1 MIFGRNRNVKT
12 ETVILPEE
20 LRDPRDLEAPAPAPG
35 PDAAAGAEPAAVA
48 EGGDAGEATATRA
61 GGPYDVA
68 ERPGLD
74 GYLDLGSLRV
84 PLVQDLKVRLDVED
98 STKRI
103 IGATL
108 TLGQSSLQ
116 AQAFAAPRS
125 GGIWDEIRAEIR
137 ASVAATEGAQVGERE
152 GPFGTE
158 VVARIPAAMPDGSP
172 GWRVARFLGVDGP
185 RWFLRGVVGGEAAF
199 REDAAGPLDEVFSRI
214 VVARGQDPHPPR
226 DLLPLTPPENLRPVR
241 RGARTEGAEG
251 AEGTAGPERPG
262 QQPPERGPEITEV
275 R

>member
-1 MIFGRNRNVKT
+1 MIFGRNRNVKI
-12 ETVILPEE
+12 ETVTLPEE
-20 LRDPRDLEAPAPAPG
+20 LQEERDREPG
-35 PDAAAGAEPAAVA
+35 ESSPS
-48 EGGDAGEATATRA
+48 
-61 GGPYDVA
+61 GPFDVS

-84 PLVQDLKVRLDVED
+84 PVVKDLKVRLDVEE
-98 STKRI
+98 STQRI

-125 GGIWDEIRAEIR
+125 GGIWDEIRAEILQ
-137 ASVAATEGAQVGERE
+137 SVAATESAQVGERQ

-158 VVARIPAAMPDGSP
+158 VLARIPARMPDGSP

-199 REDAAGPLDEVFSRI
+199 KEESAGPIDDVFSRL
-214 VVARGQDPHPPR
+214 VVQRGEDPHPPR
-226 DLLPLTPPENLRPVR
+226 ELLPLTPPENLRPVR
-241 RGARTEGAEG
+241 RDRPDA
-251 AEGTAGPERPG
+251 AGQPDAG
-262 QQPPERGPEITEV
+262 QPDAGQPAPAQRPPERGPEITEV